1 MSAHGLRQ
9 AIPERAESRID
20 TSDNLRQF
28 DVDQVEVTR
37 RGAGV
42 STSRHKPRFEDED
55 IGTRKYSTVVV
66 LLYGGTL
73 RM

>member
-1 MSAHGLRQ
+1 MSPHGLRQ

-37 RGAGV
+37 PAAGV
-42 STSRHKPRFEDED
+42 STSRHKPRFKD
-55 IGTRKYSTVVV
+55 IGSTVQ
-66 LLYGGTL
+66 
-73 RM
+73 